1 MSSVE
6 ISRTRVGTPRVCTFW
21 NTEGVHFLEHRGC
34 ALFGT
39 PRVCTF
45 WNTEGVHFSAF
56 HYYCIGGKGS
66 RKYVPNI
73 FYRHLIQKYDVY
85 IL

>member
-6 ISRTRVGTPRVCTFW
+6 MSRTRVGTPRVCTFW
-21 NTEGVHFLEHRGC
+21 NTEGVHFG
-34 ALFGT
+34 
-39 PRVCTF
+39 
-45 WNTEGVHFSAF
+45 AF

-73 FYRHLIQKYDVY
+73 F
-85 IL
+85 